1 VWVRTGAPYSLL
13 GIPAIGRS
21 HGGAIRRSVE
31 HVWLQR
37 DDLSTEFAVIVD
49 SG

>member
-1 VWVRTGAPYSLL
+1 MQVRTEVPHSLV

-21 HGGAIRRSVE
+21 HGAAIRRSVE